1 MYYAA
6 LIHSG
11 YIVKDPLYFSQN
23 VFELIN
29 TALGVKSPIEEI
41 EVTDEDLLSMEPP
54 AEEKPVD
61 SEASKTDEVIDLDS
75 EASGQSGQEG
85 EKAAEGEQ
93 TEQAST

>member
-1 MYYAA
+1 M
-6 LIHSG
+6 
-11 YIVKDPLYFSQN
+11 
-23 VFELIN
+23 
-29 TALGVKSPIEEI
+29 
-41 EVTDEDLLSMEPP
+41 TDEDLLSMEPP

-93 TEQAST
+93 TEQGST

>member
-1 MYYAA
+1 M
-6 LIHSG
+6 
-11 YIVKDPLYFSQN
+11 
-23 VFELIN
+23 
-29 TALGVKSPIEEI
+29 
-41 EVTDEDLLSMEPP
+41 SMEPP

-93 TEQAST
+93 TEQGST

>member
-1 MYYAA
+1 LYYAA

-61 SEASKTDEVIDLDS
+61 SEAPKTDEVIDLDS
-75 EASGQSGQEG
+75 EATGQSGQEG
-85 EKAAEGEQ
+85 ENAEQ
-93 TEQAST
+93 TEQANE

>member
-1 MYYAA
+1 LYYAA